1 MKKGQKVTL
10 KSNYEE
16 FNSIMQEY
24 LSTVTTTPKGW
35 VESNNDCY
43 WFKKDAFFNLCTKD
57 DEHCIGMKKCKFY
70 ETEFQ
75 HQVRVTIEKA
85 EKDE

>member
-1 MKKGQKVTL
+1 MEPV
-10 KSNYEE
+10 Y
-16 FNSIMQEY
+16 
-24 LSTVTTTPKGW
+24 
-35 VESNNDCY
+35 NDCY
-43 WFKKDAFFNLCTKD
+43 WVKKDAFFNLCTKD